1 MREEDTYRS
10 FAFLTQLGVD
20 TVEIQ
25 VCWFVYV
32 SRLGMN
38 KAGKFSWRQGDTLN
52 RNAPWL
58 YKFCTIFTVVTEE
71 HSATIK
77 FWTFTLFHVFPMFD
91 INLQYIHTGIIIH
104 QECLSYLGTSRDRS

>member
-10 FAFLTQLGVD
+10 FAFLTQLGLNK
-20 TVEIQ
+20 VEIQ

-58 YKFCTIFTVVTEE
+58 YKFCTIFTVITEE
-71 HSATIK
+71 HNVQCNNK
-77 FWTFTLFHVFPMFD
+77 VLDFHTFSCLPHV
-91 INLQYIHTGIIIH
+91 
-104 QECLSYLGTSRDRS
+104 